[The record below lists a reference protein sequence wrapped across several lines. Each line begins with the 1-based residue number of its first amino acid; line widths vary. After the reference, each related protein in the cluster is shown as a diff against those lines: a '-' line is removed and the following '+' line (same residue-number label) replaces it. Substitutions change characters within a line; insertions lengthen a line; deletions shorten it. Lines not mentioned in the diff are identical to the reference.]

1 MIDDR
6 DRLEYNIN
14 QFHETGAQFPGISQ
28 AWEALLFL
36 ALLWMSE
43 KCARF
48 KISLI

>member
-6 DRLEYNIN
+6 DRLEYNIS
-14 QFHETGAQFPGISQ
+14 QFHSAGVQFHGVNQ

-43 KCARF
+43 KCARLG
-48 KISLI
+48 I